1 MKTKAIL
8 TFTIVLGLITVNN
21 KIMAQNYNFPEL
33 PYAYNALEPYI
44 DAQTMEIHYTKH
56 HRAYFDNFV
65 KAAGE
70 AKIDN
75 LTLEDIFSRI
85 SIYSPAIRNNG
96 GGYYN

>member
-1 MKTKAIL
+1 
-8 TFTIVLGLITVNN
+8 
-21 KIMAQNYNFPEL
+21 MAQGYTFPEL

-65 KAAGE
+65 KAAAE

-75 LTLEDIFSRI
+75 LTLEDIFSRMSTFRQRYATTEVDYI
-85 SIYSPAIRNNG
+85 TTSSSGRSWDRTPEDSLRVTC
-96 GGYYN
+96 